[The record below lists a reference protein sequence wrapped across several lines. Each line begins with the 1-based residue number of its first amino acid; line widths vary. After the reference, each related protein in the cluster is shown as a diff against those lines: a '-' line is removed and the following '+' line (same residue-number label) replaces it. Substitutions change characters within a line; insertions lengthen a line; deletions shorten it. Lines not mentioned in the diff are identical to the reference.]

1 MTKVKSLITKFAT
14 ATTFFFSV
22 MLFVGANTAFSCIIH
37 QPKVRETLC
46 RYSEIK

>member
-37 QPKVRETLC
+37 QPKAPESLR
-46 RYSEIK
+46 RFSKIK